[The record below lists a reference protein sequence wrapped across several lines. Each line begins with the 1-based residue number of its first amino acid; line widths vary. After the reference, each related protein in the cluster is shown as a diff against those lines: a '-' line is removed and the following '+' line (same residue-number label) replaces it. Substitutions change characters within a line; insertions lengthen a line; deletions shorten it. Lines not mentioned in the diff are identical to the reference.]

1 MRRKIIFTASFLL
14 SAVFALAGQYQ
25 FSYSKALETGSA
37 LYLLAIILFYIS
49 YRFHQKEETFSQDFI
64 DNNKS
69 TIEPVIDI
77 SLSLKSRQFWLLLFS
92 FVLFVYVL
100 FHAYQETASIF
111 TLFVW
116 TASLVLFLVSFMD
129 LRKASIKSLQSFITK
144 NHYELIAICLITVVA
159 LWLRVS
165 RLESLPFGVNQEEGF
180 AGMGGLDVIVGRLSN
195 PFGFGPVT
203 APGLT
208 YYSALYF
215 YGEALFIKLFGVNIF
230 SIRLFSATAGTLSVI
245 FTYLLAR
252 EILGRGVGIIT
263 SILVAVAGIHIHF
276 SRFAFPFIQSSL
288 FGTMTLYFLVRAI
301 KNKAPIDFILAGFSM
316 GLAQY
321 FYPASRILPL
331 IAFTFFIFK
340 IIQRR
345 DFLPRYYK
353 GLIAL
358 FVAFVL
364 TFAPLA
370 LPIGGKFG
378 HFKEGPS
385 RTFIFGGWWAADYT
399 NRLKSG

>member
-69 TIEPVIDI
+69 TIEPAIDI

-208 YYSALYF
+208 YYPALYF

-245 FTYLLAR
+245 FSYLLAK
-252 EILGRGVGIIT
+252 EIWGRGVGII
-263 SILVAVAGIHIHF
+263 SGILVAVAGIHIHF
-276 SRFAFPFIQSSL
+276 SRFA
-288 FGTMTLYFLVRAI
+288 
-301 KNKAPIDFILAGFSM
+301 
-316 GLAQY
+316 
-321 FYPASRILPL
+321 
-331 IAFTFFIFK
+331 
-340 IIQRR
+340 
-345 DFLPRYYK
+345 
-353 GLIAL
+353 
-358 FVAFVL
+358 
-364 TFAPLA
+364 
-370 LPIGGKFG
+370 
-378 HFKEGPS
+378 
-385 RTFIFGGWWAADYT
+385 YT
-399 NRLKSG
+399 D